1 MKHHLTKLPN
11 MLTFLNL
18 FVGFAAITTLLN
30 HAMNGRGTPTQAAW
44 FIVIAAVIDG
54 MDGKLAR
61 KMNHQSLFGK
71 ELDSLADVVSFG
83 LAPGVLVYALYFSS
97 WGDRG
102 ALWGLVGLC
111 FSSLP
116 LMFGCYRLARYNVE
130 TGLEKKKSSHFS
142 GMPIPV
148 GACLISAWV
157 LFANEI
163 ASLTGQDLTAPHWMR
178 LTTAVVAFSSFMMV
192 SRVRF
197 QGMPMLTLH
206 GGWQNRVALF
216 FLVGMLAL
224 GVVTPLALFPLGLYY
239 IGSMIW
245 QHLRDTNEE
254 LDAYPLQDDSGLDDE

>member
-18 FVGFAAITTLLN
+18 FVGFAAITTLMNYAL
-30 HAMNGRGTPTQAAW
+30 NGRGTPTQAAW

-61 KMNHQSLFGK
+61 KMNHMSLFGK

-83 LAPGVLVYALYFSS
+83 LAPGVLVYTLYFSS
-97 WGDRG
+97 WGERG

-111 FSSLP
+111 FSALP

-163 ASLTGQDLTAPHWMR
+163 ALLLKQDLAAPHWMR
-178 LTTAVVAFSSFMMV
+178 FTTAIVAFSSFMMV

-197 QGMPMLTLH
+197 RGMPLLSLRAGRH
-206 GGWQNRVALF
+206 NRIALF

-224 GVVTPLALFPLGLYY
+224 GILTPLALFPLGVYY
-239 IGSMIW
+239 VAAMIW
-245 QHLRDTNEE
+245 QHLRDTPEE
-254 LDAYPLQDDSGLDDE
+254 LDAHPLQDDAGMDED